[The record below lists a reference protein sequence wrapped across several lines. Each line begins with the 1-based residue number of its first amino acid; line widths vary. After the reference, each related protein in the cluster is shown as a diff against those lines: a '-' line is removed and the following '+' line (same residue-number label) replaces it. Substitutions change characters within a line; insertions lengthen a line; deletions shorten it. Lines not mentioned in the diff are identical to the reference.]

1 MPIYTEKRSV
11 FLFFSSFDLKEK
23 FLSAPRPK
31 KNGKKINGEKTGM
44 RRKEKKLEL
53 VWRKLFGIE
62 KRTWRSTFIDC
73 ILTYSRLYPLP
84 LLFFPLAFSV
94 FPLFLVESSS
104 YVALYLFPPFL
115 FYFYFFAYLRFF
127 TPTDVYVAMLSTMNA
142 KNETTLLHRFCL
154 WSPYLLLS
162 GDSFFFLLFTSFL
175 RLFVDICHRLWMHVR
190 AQSDIFIY
198 YSSEIEKIF
207 KKERERKGFQL
218 FLPVHFYSL
227 RLYNK

>member
-1 MPIYTEKRSV
+1 MRREKKKKKRTGTR
-11 FLFFSSFDLKEK
+11 LKEAFWHREK
-23 FLSAPRPK
+23 NVAFYLHRLHSDIFQALSPPS
-31 KNGKKINGEKTGM
+31 I
-44 RRKEKKLEL
+44 
-53 VWRKLFGIE
+53 
-62 KRTWRSTFIDC
+62 
-73 ILTYSRLYPLP
+73 
-84 LLFFPLAFSV
+84 FFPLAFSV

-162 GDSFFFLLFTSFL
+162 GDSFFFLFTSFL

-198 YSSEIEKIF
+198 YSSEIEKKSL
-207 KKERERKGFQL
+207 KKREIEKRIPIILTRAFL
-218 FLPVHFYSL
+218 FLTAV
-227 RLYNK
+227 

>member
-1 MPIYTEKRSV
+1 
-11 FLFFSSFDLKEK
+11 
-23 FLSAPRPK
+23 
-31 KNGKKINGEKTGM
+31 M

-84 LLFFPLAFSV
+84 LFFFPLAFSV

-162 GDSFFFLLFTSFL
+162 GDRFFFYFLLLFYVCLLIFVIGYGCMFGHNQIFL
-175 RLFVDICHRLWMHVR
+175 
-190 AQSDIFIY
+190 FI
-198 YSSEIEKIF
+198 I
-207 KKERERKGFQL
+207 
-218 FLPVHFYSL
+218 LP
-227 RLYNK
+227 R